1 MIVDPVMLG
10 VMNAYFRAAAEAA
23 GYVLKRSA
31 HTTYIKESNDFT
43 TALITPSGVQFAYP
57 VALAAQS
64 YVGID
69 FAPTIDQLRPWA
81 PGDISVAN
89 CPFATKGMSTH
100 LPDYHLLKPIF
111 AEDRL
116 IAFAW
121 AFIHSS
127 DMGGIVAGSILPSA
141 YELFQEGIRIVPTKL
156 YRAGVLQDDVKNFLL
171 SNVRIPDKNWGDLN
185 AAIAALG
192 TAEGRVD
199 EAVRKWGL
207 EAVEA
212 GSTALI
218 DYAERRARAL
228 IDRLPDG
235 TWSFHD
241 YLEDDVV
248 SDMPVRVK
256 LVATK
261 SVGGNLHLDFTG
273 SDPQIGA
280 AFNLASGGRHPFL
293 CAALFGFL
301 RTLDPS
307 IPINGGLI
315 RPVRMTAPEGSI
327 VNASFP
333 AACGVRYAINQL
345 TYGILQA
352 VLAQAMP
359 GIVPAAGAGQAT
371 ILAISIMDPKTGR
384 RRANVVQPMIGG
396 SGGRPMADG
405 IDGTDFSLG
414 SLANTPVEAI
424 ENEVPI
430 LIRRYATVPDS
441 GGAGRFRGGLALRLD
456 FEVFQP
462 DTIVTARGMERF
474 KFQPWGLDGGRAGAT
489 GDAWLDP
496 DTPRAKRLGKINVI
510 RLGVGEVMSVRTPGG
525 GGHGNPL
532 ERSAPVV
539 LGDVQAGLV
548 TIEAAARDYG
558 VIIADGAVDEAATVT
573 RRRAAAAR
581 ATESASSGG
590 WPAAF
595 DGGPGRVEHESVFTS
610 ALSDGIAALLFTL
623 PPAARYYAKQQLFA
637 RIRAQT
643 APIDDAHLN
652 AIWSRMLPELGL
664 VATQRYRLTHPSPS
678 DVPLAGRYSQ
688 PIQPR

>member
-1 MIVDPVMLG
+1 MAVDPVMLG

-43 TALITPSGVQFAYP
+43 TALITPAGVQFAYP

-69 FAPTIDQLRPWA
+69 FGPTIRQLDPWA
-81 PGDISVAN
+81 PGDIAIAN
-89 CPFATKGMSTH
+89 CPYATKGMSTH

-111 AEDRL
+111 AEGAL
-116 IAFAW
+116 VAFAW

-141 YELFQEGIRIVPTKL
+141 YELFQEGIRITPKKL
-156 YRAGVLQDDVKNFLL
+156 YRAGALQEDIKDFLL
-171 SNVRIPDKNWGDLN
+171 TNVRMPDKNWGDLN
-185 AAIAALG
+185 AVIAALG
-192 TAEGRVD
+192 TAEARVH

-207 EAVEA
+207 AAVEA
-212 GSTALI
+212 GREALI
-218 DYAERRARAL
+218 DYAERRARSL

-235 TWSFHD
+235 SWSFYD

-256 LVATK
+256 LRMTK
-261 SVGGNLHLDFTG
+261 RAGGDLHLDFSG
-273 SDPQIGA
+273 SDAQIGA

-293 CAALFGFL
+293 CAALFGFF
-301 RTLDPS
+301 RTLDPTV
-307 IPINGGLI
+307 PINGGLI

-327 VNASFP
+327 VNATFP

-371 ILAISIMDPKTGR
+371 ILAISIMDPRSGR
-384 RRANVVQPMIGG
+384 RRASVIQPMIGG

-414 SLANTPVEAI
+414 SLANTPTEAV

-430 LIRRYATVPDS
+430 LIRRYAVVPDS
-441 GGAGRFRGGLALRLD
+441 GGAGRWRGGLALRLD
-456 FEVFQP
+456 FEVFMP
-462 DTIVTARGMERF
+462 DTIVTARGMDRF

-489 GDAWLDP
+489 GDAWLNPKWSSCEELLQDGP
-496 DTPRAKRLGKINVI
+496 D
-510 RLGVGEVMSVRTPGG
+510 
-525 GGHGNPL
+525 
-532 ERSAPVV
+532 
-539 LGDVQAGLV
+539 GLV
-548 TIEAAARDYG
+548 IHDVMEA
-558 VIIADGAVDEAATVT
+558 
-573 RRRAAAAR
+573 
-581 ATESASSGG
+581 
-590 WPAAF
+590 
-595 DGGPGRVEHESVFTS
+595 
-610 ALSDGIAALLFTL
+610 
-623 PPAARYYAKQQLFA
+623 
-637 RIRAQT
+637 
-643 APIDDAHLN
+643 
-652 AIWSRMLPELGL
+652 
-664 VATQRYRLTHPSPS
+664 
-678 DVPLAGRYSQ
+678 
-688 PIQPR
+688 

>member
-1 MIVDPVMLG
+1 MSIDPIMLG
-10 VMNAYFRAAAEAA
+10 VMNAYFRAAADAA
-23 GYVLKRSA
+23 GFVLKRSA

-43 TALITPSGVQFAYP
+43 TSLITPGGIQFAYP

-69 FAPTIDQLRPWA
+69 FSPTLRQLEPWS
-81 PGDISVAN
+81 PDDIAVAN

-111 AEDRL
+111 AEGKL
-116 IAFAW
+116 VAFAW

-141 YELFQEGIRIVPTKL
+141 YELFQEGIRITPKKL
-156 YRAGVLQDDVKNFLL
+156 YRAGVLQEDVKDFLL

-185 AAIAALG
+185 AVIAALG
-192 TAEGRVD
+192 TAEARVQ

-207 EAVEA
+207 AAVEQ
-212 GSTALI
+212 GREALI

-228 IDRLPDG
+228 IDRLPNG

-256 LVATK
+256 LKATK
-261 SVGGNLHLDFTG
+261 QSGGDLHLDFTG

-293 CAALFGFL
+293 CAALFGLL
-301 RTLDPS
+301 RTLDPT

-327 VNASFP
+327 VNAVFP
-333 AACGVRYAINQL
+333 SACGVRFAINQL

-352 VLAQAMP
+352 IFAQALP

-371 ILAISIMDPKTGR
+371 ILAVSIMDPKTGR

-396 SGGRPMADG
+396 SGGRPGTDG

-414 SLANTPVEAI
+414 SLANTPTESL

-430 LIRRYATVPDS
+430 LIRSYQVVPDS
-441 GGAGRFRGGLALRLD
+441 GGAGRHRGGHALRID

-462 DTIVTARGMERF
+462 DTIVTARGMDRF
-474 KFQPWGLDGGRAGAT
+474 RFQPWGLNGGRAGAT

-496 DTPRAKRLGKINVI
+496 ETPKAKRLGKINI
-510 RLGVGEVMSVRTPGG
+510 LRLGVGEVLSVRTPGG
-525 GGHGNPL
+525 GGYGDPL
-532 ERSAPVV
+532 DRPAAEV
-539 LGDVQAGLV
+539 LADVRAGL
-548 TIEAAARDYG
+548 TSPTAAERDYG
-558 VIIADGAVDEAATVT
+558 VILGTAGIDAAATE
-573 RRRAAAAR
+573 RQRAALRAEGQAR
-581 ATESASSGG
+581 ATSAAAN

-595 DGGPGRVEHESVFTS
+595 DGGTGRAEHERRFTPEV
-610 ALSDGIAALLFTL
+610 SDTLAELLFTL
-623 PPAARYYAKQQLFA
+623 PAAARYYAKQQIYQ
-637 RIRAQT
+637 RIRAESAAPT
-643 APIDDAHLN
+643 ATQLRML
-652 AIWSRMLPELGL
+652 WVKMLPELGL
-664 VATQRYRLTHPSPS
+664 SS
-678 DVPLAGRYSQ
+678 G
-688 PIQPR
+688 